1 MESYSR
7 RTSITPSSSKV
18 RWCGVVAELH
28 WLGNLAFLRRPPAST
43 DSKTSLLSMVDSGIF
58 SHQQCRRTNVFSTTN
73 RRQTSTWWV
82 GRNKNFFSSFST
94 RSQKYELFAF
104 WQQQQSSETP
114 RDWSRLEQWNGVEWH
129 TLHMRAR
136 WLDQV
141 TTKRT
146 WLQAMNGV
154 SREKNTEKI
163 GANKAA
169 QHHGTTTMAESP
181 RILRKRKFSF
191 FGVTKPA
198 LKSCYRV
205 RFEKIFTSVR
215 SFGERPN
222 QTNHIQLGIYVRF
235 KLPAYPTGHENRV
248 IARGPL

>member
-58 SHQQCRRTNVFSTTN
+58 SHQQWIKTNAFSRTNCS
-73 RRQTSTWWV
+73 QTLTWWV

-94 RSQKYELFAF
+94 RSQKYELLAF

-114 RDWSRLEQWNGVEWH
+114 RDWSRWEQWNGVEWQ
-129 TLHMRAR
+129 TLHMLAR

-141 TTKRT
+141 TSRRT
-146 WLQAMNGV
+146 WLHSMNGV
-154 SREKNTEKI
+154 SREKITRKL
-163 GANKAA
+163 A
-169 QHHGTTTMAESP
+169 
-181 RILRKRKFSF
+181 RIMPLSITVQQQWLKGREFYPKGNFRF
-191 FGVTKPA
+191 FGVTSWPSN
-198 LKSCYRV
+198 L
-205 RFEKIFTSVR
+205 
-215 SFGERPN
+215 
-222 QTNHIQLGIYVRF
+222 
-235 KLPAYPTGHENRV
+235 V
-248 IARGPL
+248 IAWDLKKYLRQFVPLGTGQIKQITFNSGFTYVLCYQRRQLVTKTGLSQGPL